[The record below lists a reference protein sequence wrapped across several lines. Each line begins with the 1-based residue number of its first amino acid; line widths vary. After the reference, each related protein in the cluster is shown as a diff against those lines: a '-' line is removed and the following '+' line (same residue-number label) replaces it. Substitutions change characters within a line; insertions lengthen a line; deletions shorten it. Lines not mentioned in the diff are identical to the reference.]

1 MSVDR
6 RFLVLKNLHRETEHC
21 YPKFCQLPFKTIS
34 SFTEWCILHHPDTH
48 VPVYPHKFKILLQ
61 QWSKALGKAT
71 FYLQDCCQL
80 QRRREGD
87 QLSRITQVLLA
98 PGQHKGKLWH
108 GGNGLPGSP
117 KEQNTGEN
125 EARTFMFNQQRKSFS
140 CSSAANKTS
149 ITNIKCHQSFFSARI
164 LKRGIWFSPLQSM
177 RQKYPCCLEI
187 L

>member
-21 YPKFCQLPFKTIS
+21 YPKFCQLPFKTVS

-61 QWSKALGKAT
+61 QWSKALGKAS

-140 CSSAANKTS
+140 CSSAANKHPS
-149 ITNIKCHQSFFSARI
+149 QI
-164 LKRGIWFSPLQSM
+164 
-177 RQKYPCCLEI
+177 
-187 L
+187 